1 VIGLDRICVPIKGRV
16 RRVTRT
22 CLAPVLLL
30 ISVSAAAQPV
40 PVPPVSMHRPWVGV
54 GFGWGNV
61 TSTRTEG
68 PDVLLSAT
76 IEIPLV
82 PTAGVRL
89 SAERIWGSARDAG
102 EVSLRQLSADL
113 LLRRPFGAA
122 FGCTRQVVV
131 GLGAGFYSFA
141 TETGTLNDPTRLGY
155 QVAVGGDCVGGR
167 LAIGGAFGFRFIDAP
182 DHPALPGNVIAP
194 SASLTIRI
202 RL

>member
-1 VIGLDRICVPIKGRV
+1 VSGLERICVLLDGRV
-16 RRVTRT
+16 RRVTQT
-22 CLAPVLLL
+22 CLAPALLLL
-30 ISVSAAAQPV
+30 ISASAAAQPSSA
-40 PVPPVSMHRPWVGV
+40 PVSMHRPWVGV

-76 IEIPLV
+76 IEMPV
-82 PTAGVRL
+82 APTAGVRL

-113 LLRRPFGAA
+113 LLRRPFGVA

-131 GLGAGFYSFA
+131 GLGAGFYTFA

-155 QVAVGGDCVGGR
+155 QVAVGSDCVGGR